1 MKRNVFIMFHVFITV
16 RNVELSE
23 LKRMRKR
30 LGITQEQLAE
40 KAGVSQ
46 AYIAKLE
53 TGQADPKLS
62 TYQKIVDSLKSME
75 EGVKRACDVMVYPI
89 ISIDANDYVENAIR
103 LMSRNDISQMPVTR
117 RGRIVGCVIEKSL
130 IKKVDVRKMEKFR
143 TMRVYEVMDD
153 PLPMVSKNESLESV
167 FSLLKENN
175 VVVVEE
181 VGKPVGI
188 ISRSDILGLLMVKS

>member
-30 LGITQEQLAE
+30 LGITQGQLAE

-62 TYQKIVDSLKSME
+62 TYQRIVDSLKSME
-75 EGVKRACDVMVYPI
+75 EGVKKACDVMVHPI

-130 IKKVDVRKMEKFR
+130 IKKVDVRKMKKFR

-153 PLPMVSKNESLESV
+153 PLPTVSKNESLESV

>member
-1 MKRNVFIMFHVFITV
+1 M
-16 RNVELSE
+16 RNVELFE

-30 LGITQEQLAE
+30 LGITQEKLAE

-75 EGVKRACDVMVYPI
+75 EGVRKASDVMVNPI
-89 ISIDANDYVENAIR
+89 ISIDANDFVENAIR
-103 LMSRNDISQMPVTR
+103 LMSRNDISQIPVTR
-117 RGRIVGCVIEKSL
+117 RGRIVGCVVEKSL
-130 IKKVDVRKMEKFR
+130 IKKIDVRKMEKFR

-153 PLPMVSKNESLESV
+153 PLPTVSRNESLESV

-181 VGKPVGI
+181 IGKPVGI

>member
-1 MKRNVFIMFHVFITV
+1 VKRNVFIMFHVFITV

-75 EGVKRACDVMVYPI
+75 EGVKRACDVMIYPI

-103 LMSRNDISQMPVTR
+103 LMSRNDISQMPATR

-153 PLPMVSKNESLESV
+153 PLPTVSKNESLESV

>member
-1 MKRNVFIMFHVFITV
+1 
-16 RNVELSE
+16 
-23 LKRMRKR
+23 
-30 LGITQEQLAE
+30 
-40 KAGVSQ
+40 
-46 AYIAKLE
+46 
-53 TGQADPKLS
+53 
-62 TYQKIVDSLKSME
+62 
-75 EGVKRACDVMVYPI
+75 
-89 ISIDANDYVENAIR
+89 
-103 LMSRNDISQMPVTR
+103 MPATR

-153 PLPMVSKNESLESV
+153 PLPTVSKNESLESV

>member
-1 MKRNVFIMFHVFITV
+1 MLHVFITV

-143 TMRVYEVMDD
+143 AMRVYEVMDD
-153 PLPMVSKNESLESV
+153 PLPTVSKNESLESV